1 MFPAHDKTRLLTP
14 VMPCGPLYLRHKAG
28 EYALFLYLANRLPS
42 VQTAQT
48 PQAND
53 QTTGLPWSDL
63 GQSCRTHRETEHHQ
77 TCYGTAPPPQTSQS
91 LRGLTATIPFHP
103 APG

>member
-14 VMPCGPLYLRHKAG
+14 VVPCGPLTFGIK
-28 EYALFLYLANRLPS
+28 LANTHFSLFGKPRLLS

-53 QTTGLPWSDL
+53 QTTGLL
-63 GQSCRTHRETEHHQ
+63 HGQT
-77 TCYGTAPPPQTSQS
+77 YDN
-91 LRGLTATIPFHP
+91 L
-103 APG
+103 